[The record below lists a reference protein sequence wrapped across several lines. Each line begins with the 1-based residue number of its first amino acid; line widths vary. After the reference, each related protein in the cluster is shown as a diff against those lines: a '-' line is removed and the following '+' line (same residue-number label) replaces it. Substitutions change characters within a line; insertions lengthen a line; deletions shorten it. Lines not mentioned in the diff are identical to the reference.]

1 MKKFLPLLLCLLL
14 SIVTVARALKPTH
27 TPAPDSSSAQKNPA
41 RQEADEKTL
50 LDDANNGEDADSDDD
65 DSMTGASDN
74 KDENVNDDGGDAP
87 DDQDTGD
94 NDAGDDDGAD
104 DNGGGEGEKKDAQF
118 GLNKKKFCRH
128 PSTPR

>member
-1 MKKFLPLLLCLLL
+1 MKKFLALLLCLLL
-14 SIVTVARALKPTH
+14 SIVTVARAMKPTH
-27 TPAPDSSSAQKNPA
+27 TPARYSRSAQKNPT
-41 RQEADEKTL
+41 RQEADAKTL

-104 DNGGGEGEKKDAQF
+104 DNGGDEGE
-118 GLNKKKFCRH
+118 
-128 PSTPR
+128 